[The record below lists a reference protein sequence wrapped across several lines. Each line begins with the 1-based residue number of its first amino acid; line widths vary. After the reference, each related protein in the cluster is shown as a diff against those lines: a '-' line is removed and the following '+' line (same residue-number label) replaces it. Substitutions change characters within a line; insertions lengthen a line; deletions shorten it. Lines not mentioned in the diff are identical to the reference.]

1 MKNLK
6 AHSEKVEKCLN
17 YVNKEIGKMNF
28 QSKGKKYKDLMERII
43 IKDAALKFGINANN
57 VRMIYYGKIN

>member
-17 YVNKEIGKMNF
+17 QIGKMNF